1 MPTEKQNRNKLNIL
15 IEQTYKH
22 AKKHSLEVFSM
33 YSGDDGEQVKMSGN
47 YSVNMVR
54 NVVYHMLV
62 NHPEEFASV
71 IETVNEL
78 TKQSEGS
85 TEEAKKEVEEVEEPK
100 GMTVA

>member
-1 MPTEKQNRNKLNIL
+1 MPNDKQNRQKLNIL
-15 IEQTYKH
+15 VDQVYKH

-33 YSGDDGEQVKMSGN
+33 YSGDDGEQIKMSGN

-62 NHPEEFASV
+62 NHPEEFAQV

-78 TKQSEGS
+78 TKQN
-85 TEEAKKEVEEVEEPK
+85 EEALAEVSKEEEKPMSV
-100 GMTVA
+100 V

>member
-1 MPTEKQNRNKLNIL
+1 MPNDKQNRQKLNIL
-15 IEQTYKH
+15 VDQVYKH

-33 YSGDDGEQVKMSGN
+33 YSGDDGEQIKMSGN

-62 NHPEEFASV
+62 NHPEEFAQV

-78 TKQSEGS
+78 TKQN
-85 TEEAKKEVEEVEEPK
+85 EEALAEESKEIEEQKPMSV
-100 GMTVA
+100 V

>member
-1 MPTEKQNRNKLNIL
+1 MPNDKQNRQKLNIL
-15 IEQTYKH
+15 VEQVYKH

-33 YSGDDGEQVKMSGN
+33 YSGDDGEQIKMSGN

-62 NHPEEFASV
+62 NHPEEFAQV

-78 TKQSEGS
+78 TKQN
-85 TEEAKKEVEEVEEPK
+85 EEALAEASKEEEKPMSV
-100 GMTVA
+100 V

>member
-1 MPTEKQNRNKLNIL
+1 MPNDKQNRQKLNIL
-15 IEQTYKH
+15 VDQVYKH

-33 YSGDDGEQVKMSGN
+33 YSGDDGEQIKMSGN

-62 NHPEEFASV
+62 NHPEEFAQV

-78 TKQSEGS
+78 TKQN
-85 TEEAKKEVEEVEEPK
+85 EEALAEASKEEEKPMSV
-100 GMTVA
+100 V